1 MKCYIVDTLSGIFAL
16 DDSSNIINFLD
27 FNENEQK
34 ILEFY
39 KSIENGEI
47 EEDLNELL
55 SELKQSGYNEF
66 IFDNAKLKLLIS
78 KELDLESTL
87 ETSSLEFKNFRLEL
101 KTQLDNI
108 GINKSKEE
116 IAARHKKIS
125 EELIKMQVSQAGEQG
140 DVAVIQIIETLD
152 ILKKTISLFSVRLRE
167 WYGLHFPEL
176 TDQVI
181 EDNLVLARLVS
192 ILGHRDNYTKDN
204 IAKEFDLNDDRVQ
217 FLVEQASGSMGA
229 EINLNTVK
237 GYAEQIISLDSY
249 RQELED
255 KLEGLMETTAPNLKA
270 IIGSLVG
277 AKLITKAGSLK
288 KLAYMPASRI
298 QLLGAETALYR
309 FLKTGKGIPKHGLIF
324 QWNQIRG
331 SKPWIRGKISRV
343 VSGKIGLAAKIDHFQ
358 GEFMGKEISDDLSR
372 KIKEIELRHPKP
384 PKKVEQRRVSKPHPK
399 KKKKSGKGGRKK

>member
-1 MKCYIVDTLSGIFAL
+1 MKCFIVDTLSGIFAL
-16 DDSSNIINFLD
+16 DDSNNIINFLD
-27 FNENEQK
+27 FNDDEQE

-39 KSIENGEI
+39 KSLEGGVIS
-47 EEDLNELL
+47 EDLKEIFA
-55 SELKQSGYNEF
+55 ELKNSGYNEF
-66 IFDNAKLKLLIS
+66 IFDNTKLKQLVS
-78 KELDLESTL
+78 QEVGHDTSL
-87 ETSSLEFKNFRLEL
+87 ETSSLEFKNFRLDL
-101 KTQLDNI
+101 VTQLSNI
-108 GINKSKEE
+108 GLNKSKEE

-125 EELIKMQVSQAGEQG
+125 EQLIKTQVSQAGEQG

-152 ILKKTISLFSVRLRE
+152 ILKKSISLFSVRLRE

-176 TDQVI
+176 TDKVI
-181 EDNLVLARLVS
+181 EDNIVLARLISV
-192 ILGHRDNYTKDN
+192 LGHRNNYTEENIKKDF
-204 IAKEFDLNDDRVQ
+204 ELNDERIR
-217 FLVEQASGSMGA
+217 FLVENASISMGA
-229 EINLNTVK
+229 EINLKTVK
-237 GYAEQIISLDSY
+237 GYADQILSLDSY

-255 KLEGLMETTAPNLKA
+255 TLDGLMETTAPNLQA

-343 VSGKIGLAAKIDHFQ
+343 VSGKIGLAAKIDYFQ
-358 GEFMGKEISDDLSR
+358 GDYMGNEISEDLSR

-384 PKKVEQRRVSKPHPK
+384 PKKTEQKKASKPKPRK
-399 KKKKSGKGGRKK
+399 KKKPGKGGR

>member
-1 MKCYIVDTLSGIFAL
+1 MKCFIVDTLSGIFAL
-16 DDSSNIINFLD
+16 DDSNNIINFLD
-27 FNENEQK
+27 FNDDEQE

-39 KSIENGEI
+39 KSLEGGVIS
-47 EEDLNELL
+47 EDLKEIFA
-55 SELKQSGYNEF
+55 ELKNSGYNEF
-66 IFDNAKLKLLIS
+66 IFDNTKLKQLVS
-78 KELDLESTL
+78 QEVGHDTSL
-87 ETSSLEFKNFRLEL
+87 ETSSLEFKNFRLDL
-101 KTQLDNI
+101 VTQLSNI
-108 GINKSKEE
+108 GLNKSKEE

-125 EELIKMQVSQAGEQG
+125 EELIKTQVSQAGEQG

-152 ILKKTISLFSVRLRE
+152 ILKKSISLFSVRLRE

-176 TDQVI
+176 TDKVI
-181 EDNLVLARLVS
+181 EDNIVLARLISV
-192 ILGHRDNYTKDN
+192 LGHRNNYTEENIKKDF
-204 IAKEFDLNDDRVQ
+204 ELNDERIR
-217 FLVEQASGSMGA
+217 FLIENASISMGA
-229 EINLNTVK
+229 EINLKTVK
-237 GYAEQIISLDSY
+237 GYADQILSLDSY

-255 KLEGLMETTAPNLKA
+255 TLDGLMETTAPNLQA

-343 VSGKIGLAAKIDHFQ
+343 VSGKIGLAAKIDYFQ
-358 GEFMGKEISDDLSR
+358 GDYMGNEISEDLSR

-384 PKKVEQRRVSKPHPK
+384 PKKTEQKKASKPKPRK
-399 KKKKSGKGGRKK
+399 KKKPGKGGRQ

>member
-16 DDSSNIINFLD
+16 DDSSNMINFLD
-27 FNENEQK
+27 FNDNEQK

-39 KSIENGEI
+39 KSLENDIISEEI
-47 EEDLNELL
+47 MEMI
-55 SELKQSGYNEF
+55 SELKNSGYNEF
-66 IFDNAKLKLLIS
+66 IFDNTKLKLLLS
-78 KELDLESTL
+78 QELDYESSL
-87 ETSSLEFKNFRLEL
+87 ETSSIEFNNFRLNLEAHL
-101 KTQLDNI
+101 KNVGL
-108 GINKSKEE
+108 NKSKEE
-116 IAARHKKIS
+116 IVTRHKKIN

-152 ILKKTISLFSVRLRE
+152 ILKKTISLFSARLRE

-181 EDNLVLARLVS
+181 EDNIVLARLVS
-192 ILGHRDNYTKDN
+192 ILGHRDNYTEEN
-204 IAKEFDLNDDRVQ
+204 IAKDFDLNKERVR
-217 FLVEQASGSMGA
+217 FLIEQASKSMGA
-229 EINLNTVK
+229 NITLKTVK
-237 GYAEQIISLDSY
+237 GYADQITSLDSY

-255 KLEGLMETTAPNLKA
+255 NLDDLMNVTAPNLQA

-343 VSGKIGLAAKIDHFQ
+343 VSGKIGIAAKIDYFK
-358 GEFMGKEISDDLSR
+358 GEFMGTEISEDLSR

-384 PKKVEQRRVSKPHPK
+384 PKKVAQKNVSKPKPRK
-399 KKKKSGKGGRKK
+399 KKKPVKGGWK

>member
-1 MKCYIVDTLSGIFAL
+1 MKCYILDTLSGIFVL
-16 DDSSNIINFLD
+16 DDSSNMINFLD
-27 FNENEQK
+27 FNDDEQE

-39 KSIENGEI
+39 KSLESGVIS
-47 EEDLNELL
+47 EDLKEIFA
-55 SELKQSGYNEF
+55 ELKNSGYNEF
-66 IFDNAKLKLLIS
+66 IFDNTKLKQLIS
-78 KELDLESTL
+78 QELGHETSL
-87 ETSSLEFKNFRLEL
+87 ETSSLEFKNFRLDL
-101 KTQLDNI
+101 VTQLSNI
-108 GINKSKEE
+108 GLNKTKEE

-125 EELIKMQVSQAGEQG
+125 EQLIKMQVSQAGEQG

-152 ILKKTISLFSVRLRE
+152 IIKKSISLFSVRLRE

-176 TDQVI
+176 TDKVI
-181 EDNLVLARLVS
+181 EDNIVLAKLISV
-192 ILGHRDNYTKDN
+192 LGHRNNYTEENIKKDF
-204 IAKEFDLNDDRVQ
+204 ELNDERIR
-217 FLVEQASGSMGA
+217 FLIENASISMGA
-229 EINLNTVK
+229 EIDLKTVK
-237 GYAEQIISLDSY
+237 GYADQILGLDSY

-255 KLEGLMETTAPNLKA
+255 TLDGLMETTAPNLQA

-343 VSGKIGLAAKIDHFQ
+343 VSGKIGLAAKIDYFQ
-358 GEFMGKEISDDLSR
+358 GEYMGNEISEDLSR
-372 KIKEIELRHPKP
+372 KIKEIELRHPTP
-384 PKKVEQRRVSKPHPK
+384 PKKTEQKKASKPKPRK
-399 KKKKSGKGGRKK
+399 KKKPGKGGR